1 MNLHNINTIAGYE
14 VKLLR
19 RSWLFR
25 IFAFLAL
32 LVISTTILWYMTP
45 VLNMFATQWPEHAVA
60 SQIPFY
66 SIALYNI
73 AQSVIVIFLAG
84 SFLKR
89 DKKLDTAEVI
99 YVRPMSN
106 ADYIIGKTWG
116 IVRVFLSLN
125 IITLLITAF
134 LHILIAKAPFSIFP
148 YIFYL
153 FTVSL
158 PSLLFVLGLSFMVM
172 CVVKNQA
179 VTFVIMLGIIALEF
193 FYIKDACYGVFDFFG
208 AHIPALFSDVTG
220 HNNLQIFLLQRFIFL
235 MAGIGFICFTI
246 ALVKRL
252 PHKQWK
258 IIIVHSLGAA
268 SLAIA
273 LTAGGLYILH
283 HSKKMELR
291 NEYITTYNRYA
302 DAQRVNITDHTLTVT
317 PNGKQ
322 LEGESRLVLVN
333 RQDAPIKQIILYLN
347 PTLEITAIENQGT
360 PIAFQ
365 RDKQAI
371 IIDKTLQ
378 SKDKTEL
385 TILYKGRIDE
395 TICYTDI
402 LEKDYLDNT
411 DQQHTFPIGKK
422 YAWLEEKFT
431 LLTPECL
438 WYPVAI
444 PPVNPA
450 APYNLQKDFTHYK
463 LIVNYDG
470 PQTILSQ
477 GEAKREGD
485 KTVFNNRY
493 TLPCISLT
501 MADYESKSLTV
512 DSTEYKIY
520 YFSGHDCF
528 SAHFTA
534 IQDTLPGIIRELKND
549 IEVEQGR
556 NYPFHKF
563 VMAET
568 PAQHHAYIRNWK
580 GYTEYILPEI
590 AFIPE
595 RGINLDSDFNAE
607 KKRRENWR
615 RQDQGIP
622 GPVEMATSI
631 FQDFIRRTFFEEN
644 VQYGWDWNNRLVNK
658 FVAHAMLYHHT
669 GFIQTDE
676 YPILDIALNTMQ
688 SFNNEQSNFFWG
700 SLIDDKQRANLY
712 LETHSFK
719 EAISDME
726 LKPEIFYELLK
737 LKSKALKNYAN
748 TQISQ
753 EDFTTFLKDFYQNN
767 LFTTIPFNKFQSEFY
782 KKFGI
787 DLTNFLQ
794 QWYEEDHSPIVYIKD
809 VDANQTIIDEITKYQ
824 IHFKIYNPSDVDALV
839 TAEIQQ
845 GGNFRGGPR
854 RGGMGGFRGN
864 QSNNVVENYLLPAG
878 SAKEVKIITDE
889 RPANI
894 SINTNISHN
903 LPALHRFPFSKI
915 EKETQ
920 DTLAG
925 DFIIDTREFNQDPK
939 EFVIDN
945 EDSGFRTVASNNKHK
960 LKDLFQ
966 KEEQDKYKNF
976 WPWWAPSKWTAIAT
990 DYCYGDVIQSAFYK
1004 RKGSGNNA
1012 VVWSAEIQQDG
1023 YYEISIWNPKQ
1034 NRMGPP
1040 RRHDNEERNQTYT
1053 ISYGKEEESMSL
1065 NLQQEE
1071 PGWIS
1076 LGNFSLPQGTTTIT
1090 LTDKVSGDYVIAD
1103 AVKFTKTN

>member
-32 LVISTTILWYMTP
+32 SGITATILWYMTP
-45 VLNMFATQWPEHAVA
+45 VLNLFAIQWPEHAVA

-66 SIALYNI
+66 STALYNI
-73 AQSVIVIFLAG
+73 AQSVIVVFLAG

-106 ADYIIGKTWG
+106 ADYITGKTWG
-116 IVRVFLSLN
+116 IIRVFLSLN
-125 IITLLITAF
+125 IITSLLTAF

-172 CVVKNQA
+172 CIVKNQA
-179 VTFVIMLGIIALEF
+179 VTFVVMLGIIALEF
-193 FYIKDACYGVFDFFG
+193 FYIKDACHGVFDFFG
-208 AHIPALFSDVTG
+208 THIPALFSDVTG
-220 HNNLQIFLLQRFIFL
+220 HSDLGMFLLQRFIFL

-258 IIIVHSLGAA
+258 TIIVHSLGAA
-268 SLAIA
+268 SLIVA
-273 LTAGGLYILH
+273 LASGGLYTLH
-283 HSKKMELR
+283 FHQKMKLR

-302 DAQRVNITDHTLTVT
+302 DALRVNITDHTLTIK

-322 LEGESRLVLVN
+322 LEGESRLLLVN
-333 RQDAPIKQIILYLN
+333 RQDIPTKQTVLYLN
-347 PTLEITAIENQGT
+347 PALEIVSIECNGA
-360 PIAFQ
+360 PVSFQ
-365 RDKQAI
+365 REQQVI
-371 IIDKTLQ
+371 VIDKALQ
-378 SKDKTEL
+378 SKETTEL
-385 TILYKGRIDE
+385 TIRFKGGIDE

-402 LEKDYLDNT
+402 LEKDYLDHT
-411 DQQHTFPIGKK
+411 DRQHTFPIGKK
-422 YAWLEEKFT
+422 YAWLEKKFT

-438 WYPVAI
+438 WYPVSI

-450 APYNLQKDFTHYK
+450 EPYNLQKDFTRYS
-463 LIVNYDG
+463 LTVNYDG
-470 PQTILSQ
+470 PQTVLSQ
-477 GEAKREGD
+477 GEARREGN
-485 KTVFNNRY
+485 KTVFTNRNA
-493 TLPCISLT
+493 LPCISLT
-501 MADYESKSLTV
+501 IADYERKNLTV
-512 DSTEYKIY
+512 DSTEYEIY
-520 YFSGHDCF
+520 HFKGHDYF

-534 IQDTLPGIIRELKND
+534 LQDTLPGLIRELKNN

-556 NYPFHKF
+556 DYPFRKF

-595 RGINLDSDFNAE
+595 RGINLDSDFRTE
-607 KKRRENWR
+607 KTRREHWR
-615 RQDQGIP
+615 RRDQGIP
-622 GPVEMATSI
+622 GPLEMAAEI
-631 FQDFIRRTFFEEN
+631 FQDFIRNTFFEEN
-644 VQYGWDWNNRLVNK
+644 VQYNWDRNNRLVNK

-669 GFIQTDE
+669 GFIQTNE

-688 SFNNEQSNFFWG
+688 SLNNERSNFFWG

-719 EAISDME
+719 EAISDMG

-737 LKSKALKNYAN
+737 LKSKALKNYTN
-748 TQISQ
+748 TRISQ
-753 EDFTTFLKDFYQNN
+753 EAFTAFLKDFYREN
-767 LFTTIPFNKFQSEFY
+767 LFKTVPFNQFQSEFY
-782 KKFGI
+782 KNSGI
-787 DLTNFLQ
+787 DLTAFLR
-794 QWYEEDHSPIVYIKD
+794 QWYEEDHSPVVYIKD
-809 VDANQTIIDEITKYQ
+809 VDANQTVIDEVTKYQ
-824 IHFKIYNPSDVDALV
+824 IHFKIYNSSDVDALV

-845 GGNFRGGPR
+845 GGYFRGGP
-854 RGGMGGFRGN
+854 RGGMGGFGGD

-878 SAKEVKIITDE
+878 TAKEVKIITDE
-889 RPANI
+889 RPASV

-903 LPALHRFPFSKI
+903 LPTLHRYNFSKI

-920 DTLAG
+920 DTVSGA
-925 DFIIDTREFNQDPK
+925 FTIDPK
-939 EFVIDN
+939 IFNANPKELIIDN
-945 EDSGFRTVASNNKHK
+945 EDPGFRTIASNNRHK

-1004 RKGSGNNA
+1004 SKGSGNNS
-1012 VVWSAEIQQDG
+1012 VEWSADISQDG
-1023 YYEISIWNPKQ
+1023 YYEIAVWNPKM

-1040 RRHDNEERNQTYT
+1040 RRHENEERSQTYT
-1053 ISYGKEEESMSL
+1053 VRYGEEEESITL
-1065 NLQQEE
+1065 NLQQEDS
-1071 PGWIS
+1071 GWIS
-1076 LGNFSLPQGTTTIT
+1076 LGNFYLPQGTTTII

-1103 AVKFTKTN
+1103 AVKFTRTN

>member
-1 MNLHNINTIAGYE
+1 MNLYNIHTIAGYE

-32 LVISTTILWYMTP
+32 LGISTTIMWYMTP

-66 SIALYNI
+66 SITFYNI

-125 IITLLITAF
+125 IITLVITAF

-179 VTFVIMLGIIALEF
+179 VTFVVMLGIIALEF
-193 FYIKDACYGVFDFFG
+193 FYIKDACYDVFDFFG
-208 AHIPALFSDVTG
+208 AHIPALFSDVMG

-268 SLAIA
+268 SLAVA

-347 PTLEITAIENQGT
+347 PTLEITALESKGM

-365 RDKQAI
+365 RNRQAV
-371 IIDKTLQ
+371 IIDQTMQ
-378 SKDKTEL
+378 SQGTAEL
-385 TILYKGRIDE
+385 NIRYKGEIDE

-411 DQQHTFPIGKK
+411 DKQHMFPIGKK
-422 YAWLEEKFT
+422 YVWLEEKFT

-493 TLPCISLT
+493 ALPCISLT

-520 YFSGHDCF
+520 YFSGHDYF

-534 IQDTLPGIIRELKND
+534 LQDTLPGIIRELKNN

-580 GYTEYILPEI
+580 GYTEYIMPEI

-595 RGINLDSDFNAE
+595 RGINLDSDFDAE

-615 RQDQGIP
+615 RRDQGIP

-719 EAISDME
+719 EAISDIE

-753 EDFTTFLKDFYQNN
+753 EDFTTFLKNFYQNN

-787 DLTNFLQ
+787 DLTKFLQ
-794 QWYEEDHSPIVYIKD
+794 QWYEDDHSPIVYIKD
-809 VDANQTIIDEITKYQ
+809 VDANQTVIDEVTKYQ

-854 RGGMGGFRGN
+854 GGMDGFGGN
-864 QSNNVVENYLLPAG
+864 QNNNVVENYLLPAG

-966 KEEQDKYKNF
+966 KEDPDKYKNF

-1040 RRHDNEERNQTYT
+1040 RRHDNKERNQTYT
-1053 ISYGKEEESMSL
+1053 ISYGKEEESMTL

-1076 LGNFSLPQGTTTIT
+1076 LGNFYLPQGTTTIT
-1090 LTDKVSGDYVIAD
+1090 LTDKVSGDYAIAD